1 MKLKHISDQE
11 LVRLIK
17 KGNQDVMVTLFER
30 NFLDAKLRFE
40 KFELSDNQ
48 IAELLA
54 GAVGII
60 WQFFSQNN
68 WKESKHKV
76 DFMLSYVLNKLS
88 CQLYLQVEYKQRFD
102 FPELDNYIQLALN
115 EKSHE
120 PRLEVILKYLSLSK
134 DSTFQ
139 AIGMHS
145 FENLNDEELAKKFAF
160 KDEWSA
166 ESKRHKALAKA
177 INFIKSDYPVKNLL
191 AE

>member
-40 KFELSDNQ
+40 KFELSDSA
-48 IAELLA
+48 IAQLLA
-54 GAVGII
+54 DSVGII
-60 WQFFSQNN
+60 WQFFNQNN
-68 WKESKHKV
+68 WKESSHKV
-76 DFMLSYVLNKLS
+76 DFMLSYVLCKMS
-88 CQLYLQVEYKQRFD
+88 TQLYNNVEYKQRYS
-102 FPELDNYIQLALN
+102 FPELDAYIQEALN
-115 EKSHE
+115 EKSTE
-120 PRLEVILKYLSLSK
+120 PRLEIINKYLSLSK

-139 AIGMHS
+139 ALGMHS
-145 FENLNDEELAKKFAF
+145 FEKINDEELAKKFGF

-177 INFIKSDYPVKNLL
+177 INFIQSDYPIKNLL